1 MISKHTTLTS
11 IIIILFASTTF
22 GQPKEQLVSHI
33 QSFELA
39 EASAS
44 MNNLEVTAID
54 YAFQA
59 PEEIPAGW
67 TKITFSNDGEYNHF
81 MFMSMLPD
89 HKTLDDYINE
99 IGVPIDNVWNSLRRE
114 EISKPQ
120 AGKKLGEVLPKW
132 YGSLQPMGGPG
143 IIQPGGV
150 LEYTVNLKPGTYVLE
165 CYMKTPEGEFHALEG
180 MTRKLVVT
188 ESKQDATPPKADI
201 ALTLTNYDIVVE
213 GALTSGEKTIAVHF
227 KEHPE
232 VGFGHDI
239 HLAKLDSET
248 DIDSVAHWI
257 DWLNV
262 EGLVDP
268 APATFL
274 GGTHE
279 GPVGSTAYFEIDLTP
294 GRYLLISE
302 LTNPTGMIKEFIVE

>member
-1 MISKHTTLTS
+1 MSKS
-11 IIIILFASTTF
+11 IIFSLGITFLISAVSYGQSNKQMASH
-22 GQPKEQLVSHI
+22 L
-33 QSFELA
+33 QSFNLA

-44 MNNLEVTAID
+44 MNSLEVTAID

-59 PEEIPAGW
+59 PEEVPAGW
-67 TKITFSNDGEYNHF
+67 TKITFNNEGEYNHF
-81 MFMSMLPD
+81 LFMSMLPD
-89 HKTLDDYINE
+89 HKTMDDYINE
-99 IGVPIDNVWNSLRRE
+99 IGVPIDEVWKSLRDG

-120 AGKKLGEVLPKW
+120 AGKKLGEVLPQW

-150 LEYTVNLKPGTYVLE
+150 LEYTVNLKPGSYVLE

-180 MTRKLVVT
+180 MTRELKVT
-188 ESKQDATPPKADI
+188 QSKNKGTPPKADLT
-201 ALTLTNYDIVVE
+201 LTLTNYDIAIE
-213 GALTSGEKTIAVHF
+213 GDLTTGRKMVAVNF

-232 VGFGHDI
+232 VGFGHDL
-239 HLAKLDSET
+239 HLAKLDPET

-262 EGLVDP
+262 EGMVDP

-294 GRYLLISE
+294 GRYVLISE
-302 LTNPTGMIKEFIVE
+302 LTNPAGMVKEFTVE